1 MISPFEQLWSAKFL
15 QGEIIDMFGE
25 FDESRWNLDAGTEDG
40 FDEYLEQELPLDDF
54 YRNNIGFVYQS
65 CWNCAVNDERS
76 KYLAIREY
84 AHRNGYTTAMDY
96 GCGIGSG
103 VVTLGLA
110 GMDKVVGADV
120 CKPNLDFLRAR
131 VKRFGLEDTVKVV
144 DLYGKSTRHKA
155 DLLICTEVVEHVE
168 DPVGLMHKL
177 HKRVNDGGAMI
188 MSWSFVN
195 MPTHLQEH
203 FDKGWQHTH
212 PDLVTEEGFGK
223 VVLMDQLGMKF
234 DGHTWFNNTA
244 WKV

>member
-1 MISPFEQLWSAKFL
+1 M
-15 QGEIIDMFGE
+15 M
-25 FDESRWNLDAGTEDG
+25 
-40 FDEYLEQELPLDDF
+40 
-54 YRNNIGFVYQS
+54 V
-65 CWNCAVNDERS
+65 
-76 KYLAIREY
+76 
-84 AHRNGYTTAMDY
+84 
-96 GCGIGSG
+96 
-103 VVTLGLA
+103 
-110 GMDKVVGADV
+110 
-120 CKPNLDFLRAR
+120 
-131 VKRFGLEDTVKVV
+131 
-144 DLYGKSTRHKA
+144 
-155 DLLICTEVVEHVE
+155 
-168 DPVGLMHKL
+168 LMHKL